1 MIIENVLQTPIILLI
16 KRYAFNYLYIHT
28 HMLEFGFTIFTV
40 SLSCYHS
47 FDQILDYYCWY
58 LCYARQSI

>member
-47 FDQILDYYCWY
+47 FDQILDYYC
-58 LCYARQSI
+58 